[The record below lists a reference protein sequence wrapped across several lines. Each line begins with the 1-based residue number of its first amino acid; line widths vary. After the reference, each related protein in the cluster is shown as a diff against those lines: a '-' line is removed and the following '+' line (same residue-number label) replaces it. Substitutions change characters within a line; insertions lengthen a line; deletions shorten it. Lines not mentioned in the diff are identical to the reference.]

1 MLRDLG
7 DLEVWKEEKALLGEK
22 ANKANQEIQDF
33 QASRENPDPPGLRY
47 VIIVITATISS

>member
-1 MLRDLG
+1 M
-7 DLEVWKEEKALLGEK
+7 EEK